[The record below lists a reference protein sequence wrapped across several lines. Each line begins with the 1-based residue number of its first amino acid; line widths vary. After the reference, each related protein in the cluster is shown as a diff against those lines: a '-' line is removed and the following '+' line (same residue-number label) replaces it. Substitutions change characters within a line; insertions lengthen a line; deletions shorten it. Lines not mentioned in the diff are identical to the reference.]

1 MPYWS
6 IYCLFCSGCIVDAL
20 LECVLAWKRSD
31 PAFRRLFKA
40 EPGAAFACPSC
51 NSLLGFDDNREPQ
64 APQSG
69 WPVFRFGRTELEIK
83 KGADGEPAA
92 TSLTDWAL
100 KHRFTQPGTHQP
112 LTEYTYAEHVPADET
127 VP

>member
-1 MPYWS
+1 M
-6 IYCLFCSGCIVDAL
+6 
-20 LECVLAWKRSD
+20 
-31 PAFRRLFKA
+31 
-40 EPGAAFACPSC
+40 CPSLETIRPGVSAFVQGRTGSRLC
-51 NSLLGFDDNREPQ
+51 LSLCKSLLGFDDNREPQ
-64 APQSG
+64 APQPG